1 MTIPVSHLPGCYKTS
16 RADPSRYTCN
26 CGADSQNER
35 AAMLD
40 RAEASAHSHRV
51 GDASPETA
59 EPWPPPDASLEAAER
74 TWRGEW
80 QRIAADLRSMS
91 ESGKT
96 PADILAILLTH
107 LDRMP
112 PLAVVRAVDASRPA
126 AEERTF
132 PRVSLSTVV
141 PGSLVEIAS
150 GDIGIAIRFDGG
162 NLRPIAWITT
172 GHVGTMPASA
182 TVSLRAT
189 PTELDA
195 LTSADGSQPAE
206 DPLAIPLSRY
216 ADGLEQVAAQG
227 GCSVATADKL
237 LRAVVAIRC
246 AISGE
251 PLSRAADA
259 SQAEV
264 VAMRAAL
271 TAVGFPPRPNE
282 SLVRTFE
289 CAWTWCVGLAH
300 KEQVM
305 EAHLLVL
312 SGTSCI
318 GCRKPAPECL
328 LSLPQTTCP
337 GYRPSF

>member
-1 MTIPVSHLPGCYKTS
+1 MTIARLARCTKLTPG
-16 RADPSRYTCN
+16 DRYTCN

-40 RAEASAHSHRV
+40 RVEASDAAVHSHRV
-51 GDASPETA
+51 DDGSLETA
-59 EPWPPPDASLEAAER
+59 A
-74 TWRGEW
+74 T
-80 QRIAADLRSMS
+80 
-91 ESGKT
+91 T
-96 PADILAILLTH
+96 
-107 LDRMP
+107 
-112 PLAVVRAVDASRPA
+112 
-126 AEERTF
+126 ERTF

-259 SQAEV
+259 SNA
-264 VAMRAAL
+264 
-271 TAVGFPPRPNE
+271 
-282 SLVRTFE
+282 
-289 CAWTWCVGLAH
+289 
-300 KEQVM
+300 
-305 EAHLLVL
+305 
-312 SGTSCI
+312 
-318 GCRKPAPECL
+318 
-328 LSLPQTTCP
+328 
-337 GYRPSF
+337 